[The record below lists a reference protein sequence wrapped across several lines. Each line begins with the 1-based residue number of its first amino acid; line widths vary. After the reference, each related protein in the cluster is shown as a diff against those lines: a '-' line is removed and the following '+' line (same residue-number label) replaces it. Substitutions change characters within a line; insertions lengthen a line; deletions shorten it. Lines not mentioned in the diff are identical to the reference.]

1 MDIVPHKQNP
11 DEDVIAAVEDLLED
25 AKSGRLQ
32 GIAAAG
38 VNEKREVITVFAGLS
53 LPFQQV
59 GALQAVCTS
68 ILIRDSAQ
76 VAKSLRETLEL

>member
-11 DEDVIAAVEDLLED
+11 DEDVIAVAERLLKD

-38 VNEKREVITVFAGLS
+38 VNEKSEVITIFAGLS
-53 LPFQQV
+53 LPYQQV
-59 GALQAVCTS
+59 GALQALCTS

-76 VAKSLRETLEL
+76 VAQSLRDTLEL